1 MRSSAGPSLRHT
13 MRSDPSRRASKT
25 GSRTSRSPSPTR
37 PSPAPM
43 RSRGGSGRSERAP
56 FRPRTDAARR
66 LEMEQILADVVIPSP
81 PEPADV
87 EAFRRDAGE
96 GDVEAGLKIVVHQE
110 RRVATPQRGEDS
122 EPEFL
127 RDPIHS

>member
-1 MRSSAGPSLRHT
+1 M
-13 MRSDPSRRASKT
+13 
-25 GSRTSRSPSPTR
+25 
-37 PSPAPM
+37 
-43 RSRGGSGRSERAP
+43 
-56 FRPRTDAARR
+56 DAARL
-66 LEMEQILADVVIPSP
+66 LEMEQILDDVVIPSP
-81 PEPADV
+81 PEPARV

-127 RDPIHS
+127 RDPIHSSVLVIRYDSPDDHPVDVDPPEDPPQRVKLALLSHRRGLPDQRDSNRLRLERRELQI